1 MRILKRNLAFMLALV
16 MMLGL
21 MVTANAANVEDYKD
35 YNDIEFVEA
44 TDVLTAIGVLEGED
58 GVFYPERVLT
68 REEGA
73 KIITYMMLGKD
84 GAEALSTSAA
94 PFNDVAANRWS
105 AGYIA
110 YCVSQGII
118 GGYGNG
124 NFGPTDTLTANQFAK
139 MLLCAVGY
147 NVNGEFTGPN
157 WENETS
163 KTALTE
169 GVFDGNLGANFADG
183 VERQEAALYA
193 FNTLTGVMTVNYS
206 DVFGAY
212 YTGKMFNS
220 VEEFDEEYTLGYQL
234 YKLTSK
240 DTTDDF
246 GRDCHY
252 WAKNSSR
259 LTDNY
264 ADEADA
270 SYTAEVKSD
279 TIYDDLGL
287 TKTAEATYIVNGEAQ
302 DDTWQVKNGLTSS
315 KLGGNGVLIEAYVDD
330 DENVTIIRIDTYLA
344 QVNSVDDG
352 EVDVNV
358 LYGDPDLDDSTFET
372 AVEYEEDDYVLV
384 TVANGEIQSMKA
396 ATVETGKADTYA
408 SGYVTVD
415 GTKYNKT
422 ALLKDND
429 TEANEDFYAVDYD
442 SEMAAIL
449 DEYGYL
455 IGIVVE
461 EEADANY
468 DYVLV
473 TDSEGKK
480 GGLLSSSAAVVEV
493 MFLDGTTDVLPLE
506 TRKEDGHIQYKLDGK
521 WFDVG
526 EEGGDLHI
534 NGWYRY
540 TMNDDDQIVLRA
552 LKADKAVGDTNATV
566 EFRKDQEGSFKANGE
581 TEKAGRYFMNSSTV
595 YHIVDE
601 DNVKT
606 YTGYKN
612 IDINEAGVNA
622 LMLLDGKVITDL
634 YILNSEVENDDIYA
648 YYDGTT
654 YETSKGTYVTLFV
667 DGEAVNYLVES
678 DLFSDGKGVYTIT
691 VSGDEVTAAN
701 QEKALSSRA
710 KVTAASEL
718 YFTANDEREYYAE
731 DAKVFDITDDGVEA
745 TISRGDYVVF
755 VKEGAF
761 VTYAYIVSAP
771 DNTTPD
777 KPETGDHEATATGK
791 TTSDIT
797 FNVTNVGENDKI
809 KVVAF
814 NYNNGIQAELDSREA
829 ALDADSLTY
838 TSSVTGQLTFK
849 VYVVTGDKETL
860 VDTFGPYSFVVD

>member
-35 YNDIEFVEA
+35 YNDIKFVEA

-157 WENETS
+157 WEIETS

-246 GRDCHY
+246 GRNCHY

-302 DDTWQVKNGLTSS
+302 DDTWQVKNGLTSA

-396 ATVETGKADTYA
+396 ATIETGTADTYA

-429 TEANEDFYAVDYD
+429 TEANDDFYAVDYD
-442 SEMAAIL
+442 SEMAAII

-473 TDSEGKK
+473 TDSEGKP
-480 GGLLSSSAAVVEV
+480 GSLLTGKAAVVEV
-493 MFLDGTTDVLPLE
+493 MFLDGTTDVLALE
-506 TRKEDGHIQYKLDGK
+506 TKKEDNKTYFKLDGE
-521 WFDVG
+521 WVEIEDEAALPGVG
-526 EEGGDLHI
+526 
-534 NGWYRY
+534 GWYRY

-566 EFRKDQEGSFKANGE
+566 VFNKEQEGHFKVNGS
-581 TEKAGRYFMNSSTV
+581 TEKAGSYFMNSSTV

-612 IDINEAGVNA
+612 IDIDEAGVNA

-678 DLFSDGKGVYTIT
+678 NLFADGKGVYTIT
-691 VSGDEVTAAN
+691 ISGDEVTAAD
-701 QEKALSSRA
+701 QKAALGSRA

-718 YFTANDEREYYAE
+718 YFEVNDEKEYYAE

-755 VKEGAF
+755 VKKGAF

-777 KPETGDHEATATGK
+777 EPQSGNYKASTSEK
-791 TTSDIT
+791 TTTSVKFT
-797 FNVTNVGENDKI
+797 VTGVGETEKI
-809 KVVAF
+809 KVVVM
-814 NYNNGIQAELDSREA
+814 NYDNGINAELESQEGTA
-829 ALDADSLTY
+829 GSTELTY
-838 TSSVTGQLTFK
+838 TASVSGQLTFK
-849 VYVVTGDKETL
+849 VYVVNGDKETL
-860 VDTFGPYSFVVD
+860 VDTFGPLSFVK

>member
-35 YNDIEFVEA
+35 YNDIKFVEA

-157 WENETS
+157 WEIETS

-473 TDSEGKK
+473 TDSEGKE

-506 TRKEDGHIQYKLDGK
+506 TRKEDGDIQYKLDGE
-521 WFDVG
+521 WIDVVDN
-526 EEGGDLHI
+526 DLGI

-566 EFRKDQEGSFKANGE
+566 KFNKDQEGSFKANGV
-581 TEKAGRYFMNSSTV
+581 TEKADRYFMNSSTV

-612 IDINEAGVNA
+612 IDIDEAGVNA

-701 QEKALSSRA
+701 QKAALGSRA

-718 YFTANDEREYYAE
+718 YFTVNDEREYYAE

-755 VKEGAF
+755 VKDGAF
-761 VTYAYIVSAP
+761 VAYAYIVSAP

-777 KPETGDHEATATGK
+777 ETEPDSDKVDWNKQSNSLTITVNGLKADDEVKVVAYKFLESQYGEYATETTTVAAEATTATVTHNIENSGSFIFRVYVNGSLIA
-791 TTSDIT
+791 TSDI
-797 FNVTNVGENDKI
+797 
-809 KVVAF
+809 
-814 NYNNGIQAELDSREA
+814 YN
-829 ALDADSLTY
+829 
-838 TSSVTGQLTFK
+838 F
-849 VYVVTGDKETL
+849 
-860 VDTFGPYSFVVD
+860 